1 MQPSGG
7 VTEFPMKLL
16 SDRFALI
23 TGASQGLGRELA
35 LAYARADVRCVALD
49 ARGKKSLQK
58 LKPDNKKTPPAATV
72 AIIQADLGSVTD
84 IDRVAAITLEAC
96 GGRLDVLV
104 NNAPT
109 LGPVPLPYLLDYPVD
124 DFQQVLNV
132 NLVAP
137 FLLIQNLLAAMID
150 HGGSIINV
158 TSDAGRVGYPGWG
171 AYGISKF
178 GLEGLSQ
185 TWAAELAESAVPW
198 NLVDP
203 GNPNTEM
210 HRAAE
215 PEEDPTEWADP
226 AEATEVFIYLASEE
240 SKNINGQRFEA
251 QEENRGR
258 KAEATHSE

>member
-7 VTEFPMKLL
+7 VTEFPMKLR

-35 LAYARADVRCVALD
+35 LAYARADVRGMALV
-49 ARGKKSLQK
+49 ARGKESLQK
-58 LKPDNKKTPPAATV
+58 LKSDINKIAPTATL
-72 AIIQADLGSVTD
+72 AIIQADLGSVID

-104 NNAPT
+104 NNAST
-109 LGPVPLPYLLDYPVD
+109 LGPVPMSYLLDYPVD

-137 FLLIQNLLAAMID
+137 LLLIQNLLAAMID
-150 HGGSIINV
+150 HCRFLINV

-178 GLEGLSQ
+178 GIEGMSA
-185 TWAAELAESAVPW
+185 TWAAELEGSRVRVNW
-198 NLVDP
+198 VDP
-203 GNPNTEM
+203 GNMNTEM
-210 HRAAE
+210 HRDAE

-226 AEATEVFIYLASEE
+226 AAVTEAFIYLASEE
-240 SKNINGQRFEA
+240 SKNINGQRLEA
-251 QEENRGR
+251 QEENWGR
-258 KAEATHSE
+258 KAEAAHSE

>member
-1 MQPSGG
+1 
-7 VTEFPMKLL
+7 MKLL
-16 SDRFALI
+16 SQRFALI

-35 LAYARADVRCVALD
+35 LAYAREGVRGLALV
-49 ARGKKSLQK
+49 ARGKEPLQK
-58 LKPDNKKTPPAATV
+58 LRSDIGKLAPEVNVVTV
-72 AIIQADLGSVTD
+72 QADVGSAADVE
-84 IDRVAAITLEAC
+84 RVAAITLEAS

-104 NNAPT
+104 NNAST
-109 LGPVPLPYLLDYPVD
+109 LGPVPMPYLLDYPAD

-185 TWAAELAESAVPW
+185 TWAAELAETPVRVNS
-198 NLVDP
+198 VDP
-203 GNPNTEM
+203 GNMNTAM
-210 HRAAE
+210 HRDAE
-215 PEEDPTEWADP
+215 PNEDPTAWADP
-226 AEATEVFIYLASEE
+226 AGVTDVFVFLASEAGQHVR
-240 SKNINGQRFEA
+240 GQRLEA
-251 QEENRGR
+251 QSDWR
-258 KAEATHSE
+258 EAIAKG